1 MYLGFSF
8 SSLVESL
15 QVEGNENCRL
25 SKHSF
30 NCFCVIA
37 NTHSLVN
44 AIYCVA
50 WSMVLRAKRSKFQ
63 ISIKHERK
71 PFTSCMICCALWD
84 VPYTNT
90 LLQSFGVKLQVASSP
105 VQWVAA
111 HVPKPAHDQTRCPW
125 RLQTTERGRFLWMCL
140 DTSQDVSKMDISC

>member
-15 QVEGNENCRL
+15 QVERNKNVRL

-50 WSMVLRAKRSKFQ
+50 WSMVLREKRGKFQ
-63 ISIKHERK
+63 ISRKHEGK
-71 PFTSCMICCALWD
+71 PFTSSMICCTLYD
-84 VPYTNT
+84 LLYTNT
-90 LLQSFGVKLQVASSP
+90 LLQSFGVNEEVASSP

-125 RLQTTERGRFLWMCL
+125 QLQTTERGRFLWMCL
-140 DTSQDVSKMDISC
+140 DTSQDASKMDTSC

>member
-1 MYLGFSF
+1 MYLGLSF

-15 QVEGNENCRL
+15 HVERNENCRL

-71 PFTSCMICCALWD
+71 PFTSCMICCALYD